1 MPGSVGTFLPSSVGK
16 RCPAGLGP
24 FARGRGCNRGEAG
37 GGQQLECCSD
47 RAPACRNVFYFCHTW
62 VNGEPLFPLD
72 SSRVWPGAIWS
83 CPHQPAKVTA
93 GAIGAGVLPRSAKL
107 GSGTSQHSWLSPTA
121 PSKPRSGAVCTWG
134 CPRSRQRLPCKDSSG
149 TEGAHNCLRCHAG
162 CAVTRGAGH
171 SGVEPVTTVY
181 VALAPDSCWPVS
193 KSSWVFAGSEPHGG
207 PGGFRL
213 KQNLVLLRVVKVEPP
228 APGLSLR
235 PRSLPWHYSCESSS
249 EHCPRPRG
257 LA

>member
-1 MPGSVGTFLPSSVGK
+1 MELSS
-16 RCPAGLGP
+16 
-24 FARGRGCNRGEAG
+24 
-37 GGQQLECCSD
+37 
-47 RAPACRNVFYFCHTW
+47 PACQ
-62 VNGEPLFPLD
+62 GD
-72 SSRVWPGAIWS
+72 SGSHWS
-83 CPHQPAKVTA
+83 WGPSPQCQAWLWH
-93 GAIGAGVLPRSAKL
+93 LSAQL
-107 GSGTSQHSWLSPTA
+107 AFSHSA
-121 PSKPRSGAVCTWG
+121 ERTWG
-134 CPRSRQRLPCKDSSG
+134 CPRSRQRLPCNDSSG